1 VLSDLGAVLEQ
12 VDLPVR
18 GGWCMPKGV
27 EPWRRP
33 ERPAGRRS
41 SGRTLS
47 LRAEPLPSQRRA
59 AIAVLGGAIFTT
71 IAMSVMFGAR
81 VRRGDAVAPLSWAL
95 AIGTI
100 ALLYVIGIFI
110 ASDHLAIRSDGD
122 LVRIE
127 RRAFGRVRTAREIR
141 RGDVIAAYTV
151 GPAPDDPRHVLVETH
166 EGVVSVPAAGDSA
179 STLVRA
185 LSD

>member
-1 VLSDLGAVLEQ
+1 MPKHNASQSVSPAKLGAIV
-12 VDLPVR
+12 
-18 GGWCMPKGV
+18 
-27 EPWRRP
+27 P
-33 ERPAGRRS
+33 EW
-41 SGRTLS
+41 L
-47 LRAEPLPSQRRA
+47 
-59 AIAVLGGAIFTT
+59 GAIFTT

-100 ALLYVIGIFI
+100 ALLYLIGIFI
-110 ASDHLAIRSDGD
+110 ATDHLAIRSDGD

-151 GPAPDDPRHVLVETH
+151 GPAPDDPRHVLVETR
-166 EGVVSVPAAGDSA
+166 EGLVSLPAVGDSA
-179 STLVRA
+179 TTLVRA